1 VQASTRSTVAG
12 AFARTSFAA
21 DHHRIVGP
29 EFTALLAFGRILSV
43 PSLCT
48 SSEDTGTTATTHHAA
63 IIFST
68 NAKLCAITAGMK
80 GDHLGEFE
88 ELTLLAAWALR
99 DDANGVTMGAVYAS
113 LDRLER
119 KALLRSTFGDSK
131 PERGGKRK
139 RLFSVTPAGSRLLKE
154 VRRVRDQIWQTIE
167 AKRS

>member
-1 VQASTRSTVAG
+1 
-12 AFARTSFAA
+12 
-21 DHHRIVGP
+21 
-29 EFTALLAFGRILSV
+29 
-43 PSLCT
+43 
-48 SSEDTGTTATTHHAA
+48 
-63 IIFST
+63 
-68 NAKLCAITAGMK
+68 MK

-99 DDANGVTMGAVYAS
+99 DDAYGVSVQEYLERITGRTVTMGAVYAS

-119 KALLRSTFGDSK
+119 KALLRSTFGDTK

-139 RLFSVTPAGSRLLKE
+139 RLFSVTPAGSRVLKE

>member
-1 VQASTRSTVAG
+1 
-12 AFARTSFAA
+12 
-21 DHHRIVGP
+21 
-29 EFTALLAFGRILSV
+29 
-43 PSLCT
+43 
-48 SSEDTGTTATTHHAA
+48 
-63 IIFST
+63 
-68 NAKLCAITAGMK
+68 MK

-99 DDANGVTMGAVYAS
+99 DDAYGVTVQEYLERVTARTVTIGAVYAS

-119 KALLRSTFGDSK
+119 KGYLRSTFGDAT

-139 RLFSVTPAGSRLLKE
+139 RFFSVTPTGSRLLKE